1 MSGPAPPQIRPVA
14 PAEHAAVAE
23 LTVRVY
29 EEALGEVLTP
39 EYRTILRDVDDRAA
53 SALVLVAADPDG
65 GDVQGS
71 ITYVPGPGPYAE
83 FDSADEA
90 GIRMLVVA
98 LEAQRKGVGTAL
110 VQACIDEARRAGKAR
125 ITLHTTPA
133 MTGAQ
138 RLYEGLGFRRAP
150 ERDWV
155 PEPGVQLLGYVL
167 DLDGG

>member
-1 MSGPAPPQIRPVA
+1 MSGAAPRIRAIAPV
-14 PAEHAAVAE
+14 EHAAVAE
-23 LTVRVY
+23 LTVDVY
-29 EEALGEVLTP
+29 AQALGETLTDD
-39 EYRTILRDVDDRAA
+39 YRVILADVDDRAA
-53 SALVLVAADPDG
+53 NARVLVAVDPADEA
-65 GDVQGS
+65 VLGS

-98 LEAQRKGVGTAL
+98 PQAQRRGVGTAL
-110 VQACIDEARRAGKAR
+110 VQACIEEARLAHRAR
-125 ITLHTTPA
+125 ISLHTTPA

-150 ERDWV
+150 ERDWI

-167 DLDGG
+167 DLDAG